1 MKEKNMQRKIH
12 KALNEIGVP
21 CGLLGRDYIEIAV
34 EIILQKGRQSITHEL
49 YPAIAKKVG
58 SKAHRVERAIRHAI
72 ERTFEIGNLKSI
84 EECFGNAISLK
95 SGKLAN
101 GDFLYGV
108 VKHIQIYG

>member
-1 MKEKNMQRKIH
+1 MQKKIH

-34 EIILQKGRQSITHEL
+34 EIILQKGRQSITYEL
-49 YPAIAKKVG
+49 YPAIAKKTG

-72 ERTFEIGNLKSI
+72 ERTFETADPKQIL
-84 EECFGNAISLK
+84 EWFGNTLSLK

-108 VKHIQIYG
+108 VKHIQIYD